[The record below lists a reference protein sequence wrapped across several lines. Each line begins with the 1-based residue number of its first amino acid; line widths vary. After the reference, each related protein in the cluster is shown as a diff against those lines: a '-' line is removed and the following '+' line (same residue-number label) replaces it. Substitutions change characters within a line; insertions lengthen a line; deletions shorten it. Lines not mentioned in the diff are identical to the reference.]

1 MNKKIMLTLLV
12 VVSLMVTFINPCI
25 NTLPVSAA
33 QVYGDVNVDGS
44 VDALDLALV
53 KSHLLG
59 NSSIGNTSLADVNAD
74 KTIDAIDFSLYKQY
88 LLKLIT
94 KFPGDQGS
102 TTPAELPKPIKVGI
116 SGLGIDTSQVKTK
129 YLNVSYGNVS
139 KNQTLDIYIPNDING
154 PYPVILG
161 IFGGAWL
168 GGSSKGSD
176 MAPIIEGGHN
186 HGYAV
191 VCVNYRLSGEAKF
204 PAAVSDCKAAVRFIK
219 ANAAKYGFNPDKIAA
234 WGASSGGHLTA
245 MLGTTGNVTTLDGDT
260 TTNSSYPSNIQA
272 AVDWFGPTDFTKMD
286 EQFKASGVSSML
298 GSHSAAGSPESQF
311 IGTAVSSN
319 PTLAQKA
326 NPISY
331 ISTMNTATAPA
342 FFIQHGSK
350 DNLVPYQQSVI
361 LADALKPV
369 IGNSKVTFEII
380 NGAGHGTSEFSAA
393 SNIKKIFAFL
403 DPIMK

>member
-1 MNKKIMLTLLV
+1 MKKKFMLIMFLV
-12 VVSLMVTFINPCI
+12 VALMVTFVTPVTNPM
-25 NTLPVSAA
+25 PVSAA
-33 QVYGDVNVDGS
+33 QVFGDLNADGS
-44 VDALDLALV
+44 VDALDLAVV

-59 NSSIGNTSLADVNAD
+59 NSSLSNPLLADVNAD
-74 KTIDAIDFSLYKQY
+74 KSLDALDFSLYKQY

-102 TTPAELPKPIKVGI
+102 VTPQLPNPIKVGI
-116 SGLGIDTSQVKTK
+116 SGMSLDTSQIKTK
-129 YLNVSYGNVS
+129 YLNVTYGNVS
-139 KNQTLDIYIPNDING
+139 KNQTLDIYLPNDISG
-154 PYPVILG
+154 PFPVIIG

-168 GGSSKGSD
+168 GGSSKGTD

-186 HGYAV
+186 NGYAV

-204 PAAVSDCKAAVRFIK
+204 PAAVSDCKAAVRFIR

-234 WGASSGGHLTA
+234 WGDSSGGHLTA

-286 EQFKASGVSSML
+286 DQFKASGISSLL

-311 IGTAVSSN
+311 LGVAVSSN
-319 PTLAQKA
+319 PALAQKA

-331 ISTMNTATAPA
+331 VSTMNASTAPA
-342 FFIQHGSK
+342 FFIQHGSS

-369 IGNSKVTFEII
+369 IGSDKVKLEII
-380 NGAGHGTSEFSAA
+380 QGAGHGTSEFSAA
-393 SNIKKIFAFL
+393 SNITKIFAFL
-403 DPIMK
+403 NPIMK